1 MRLTDYV
8 VAAGAIVNAARC
20 GSHEI
25 TPLGLAHLDDLL
37 ELASKDAAVI
47 EARLRQPDAERIV
60 KSDPA
65 FHAPAD
71 YSVVLPPDE
80 PAWSQRVDDL
90 ARVIREG
97 SDALVHEVRGGNV
110 VAFPAHLVQRWPLLS
125 QQPEAH
131 DVLMSI
137 AKSGEIGPRDGGD
150 AA

>member
-1 MRLTDYV
+1 MRLTDYI

-71 YSVVLPPDE
+71 YSIVLPPDE
-80 PAWSQRVDDL
+80 PPAL
-90 ARVIREG
+90 AAR
-97 SDALVHEVRGGNV
+97 AGNV
-110 VAFPAHLVQRWPLLS
+110 VEFPAHMVKRWPLLT

-131 DVLMSI
+131 DVLMAI
-137 AKSGEIGPRDGGD
+137 AKSGEIGPRADEHDGGD